1 MSIDLANK
9 TTNKITRNLTHKI
22 NNKYLLILFSI
33 IILFLSIG
41 LSIRLGS
48 MNYTFSEMVSIIK
61 SSEMTPDKNIL
72 LYIRFPRILIAMI
85 VGANL
90 AISGALLQ
98 AVMQNP
104 LADPGLTG
112 VSTGASLA
120 AITIMLIFPQFSN
133 LVPVFAFIGGALA
146 CVIVFILAWKN
157 GIKPVRIILAGVA
170 VNAIMGGGTSLLSI
184 LYNDKIQG
192 VLLWVNGSISGKN
205 WSDVKLLGFYSAIGI
220 VISLFFIRKA
230 NILQLG
236 DEMSTNLG
244 VNINKYRVI
253 ISLIAV
259 FLAAVS
265 TAIVGIIGFVGL
277 IVPHISRHLVGS
289 DYKYLLPL
297 SIILGSTLLVLGDT
311 LARTIASPIELPVGI
326 IMAVTGG
333 PFFLYL
339 LRKGQN

>member
-1 MSIDLANK
+1 MSVEMANK
-9 TTNKITRNLTHKI
+9 NDK
-22 NNKYLLILFSI
+22 KYILI
-33 IILFLSIG
+33 IISIVVLIFSVA

-48 MNYTFSEMVSIIK
+48 MNYSFSEILEIIK
-61 SSEMTPDKNIL
+61 NSEMTADKNIL

-90 AISGALLQ
+90 AVSGALLQ

-120 AITIMLIFPQFSN
+120 AITVMLVFPQFSG
-133 LVPVFAFIGGALA
+133 LVPIIAFIGGALA
-146 CVIVFILAWKN
+146 CATVFALAWKN

-170 VNAIMGGGTSLLSI
+170 VNAILGGGTSLLSI
-184 LYNDKIQG
+184 LYIDKIQG
-192 VLLWVNGSISGKN
+192 VLLWINGSISGKN
-205 WSDVKLLGFYSAIGI
+205 WSDVKTLATYSFIGLI
-220 VISLFFIRKA
+220 LSLFLIRKA

-244 VNINKYRVI
+244 ININKYRLL
-253 ISLIAV
+253 ISLLAV
-259 FLAAVS
+259 FLAAIS
-265 TAIVGIIGFVGL
+265 TAVVGVIGFVGL
-277 IVPHISRHLVGS
+277 IVPHIARHLVGS

-297 SIILGSTLLVLGDT
+297 SIISGSILLVLGDT
-311 LARTIASPIELPVGI
+311 LARTVASPIELPVGI

-339 LRKGQN
+339 LRKGES

>member
-1 MSIDLANK
+1 MSIEVANK
-9 TTNKITRNLTHKI
+9 RA
-22 NNKYLLILFSI
+22 NKYLFILFSI
-33 IILFLSIG
+33 LILVFSICLSV
-41 LSIRLGS
+41 RLGS
-48 MNYTFSEMVSIIK
+48 MNYTFTEILEIIK
-61 SSEMTPDKNIL
+61 SPEMSPDKNIL

-90 AISGALLQ
+90 AVSGALLQ

-120 AITIMLIFPQFSN
+120 AIIVMLVFPQFSN
-133 LVPVFAFIGGALA
+133 LVPLIAFIGGAIA
-146 CVIVFILAWKN
+146 CAIVFILAWKN

-170 VNAIMGGGTSLLSI
+170 VNAILGGGTNLLSI

-205 WSDVKLLGFYSAIGI
+205 WSDVKTLGIYSLIGLI
-220 VISLFFIRKA
+220 ISMFLIRKA

-244 VNINKYRVI
+244 IDINKYRLI
-253 ISLIAV
+253 ISLVAV
-259 FLAAVS
+259 FMAAIS
-265 TAIVGIIGFVGL
+265 TAIVGVIGFVGL
-277 IVPHISRHLVGS
+277 IVPHIARHLVGS

-297 SIILGSTLLVLGDT
+297 SVVSGSILLLLGDT
-311 LARTIASPIELPVGI
+311 LARTVASPIELPVGI

>member
-1 MSIDLANK
+1 MSIKAASK
-9 TTNKITRNLTHKI
+9 AS
-22 NNKYLLILFSI
+22 NKYLLIM
-33 IILFLSIG
+33 LSIVVLIFSFI

-48 MNYTFSEMVSIIK
+48 MNYSFSKMIEIIK
-61 SSEMTPDKNIL
+61 NPEMTPDKNIL

-120 AITIMLIFPQFSN
+120 AITVMLVFPQFSN
-133 LVPVFAFIGGALA
+133 LVPAIAFIGGAIA
-146 CVIVFILAWKN
+146 CGIVFLLAWKN

-170 VNAIMGGGTSLLSI
+170 VNAILGGGTSLLSI

-205 WSDVKLLGFYSAIGI
+205 WSDVKVLGIYSAIGI
-220 VISLFFIRKA
+220 IASLCFIRKA

-244 VNINKYRVI
+244 IDINKYRVI
-253 ISLIAV
+253 ISLLAV
-259 FLAAVS
+259 FLAAIS

-289 DYKYLLPL
+289 DYKYMLPL
-297 SIILGSTLLVLGDT
+297 SIVLGSALLIIGDT
-311 LARTIASPIELPVGI
+311 LARTVASPIELPVGI

>member
-1 MSIDLANK
+1 MSVEAVKQNDK
-9 TTNKITRNLTHKI
+9 
-22 NNKYLLILFSI
+22 KYLLILVSV
-33 IILFLSIG
+33 LALVLAIG

-48 MNYTFSEMVSIIK
+48 MSYTFSEMIEVIK
-61 SSEMTPDKNIL
+61 NPEMTPDKNIL
-72 LYIRFPRILIAMI
+72 LYIRFPRILIGMI
-85 VGANL
+85 VGSNL
-90 AISGALLQ
+90 AVSGALLQ

-120 AITIMLIFPQFSN
+120 AITIMLVFPEVSN
-133 LVPVFAFIGGALA
+133 MVPAFAFVGGAIA
-146 CVIVFILAWKN
+146 CAIVFILAWKN

-170 VNAIMGGGTSLLSI
+170 VNAILGGGTSLLSI

-205 WSDVKLLGFYSAIGI
+205 WSDVKTLGLYSLVGLI
-220 VISLFFIRKA
+220 ISLFLIRKA

-244 VNINKYRVI
+244 ININKYRVI
-253 ISLIAV
+253 ISLVAV
-259 FLAAVS
+259 FLAAIS
-265 TAIVGIIGFVGL
+265 TAIVGVIGFVGL
-277 IVPHISRHLVGS
+277 IVPHIARHLVGS

-297 SIILGSTLLVLGDT
+297 SIIAGSILLVLGDT